1 MNTQQKVKIV
11 CHLIKSI
18 ITIILTVVSIL
29 ISKEVW
35 EQYQTKATS
44 FKQSEQ
50 DITENESVTV
60 VVSLWPLKNTN
71 YSDEVPYQAREQWQ
85 LNSDFNLSFGIA
97 EYKLIR
103 EEVPLTE
110 PNANLSIRHSSIG
123 KVKFEK
129 LTTILGDRYKIS
141 ANLVNVK
148 QPYDAFLQ
156 VKISENIPDDKIP
169 EVVVI
174 FSSEF
179 NSYGAIMADWLE
191 GDYVVLNKVK
201 GFNFLFFQPKII
213 GVD

>member
-1 MNTQQKVKIV
+1 M
-11 CHLIKSI
+11 
-18 ITIILTVVSIL
+18 
-29 ISKEVW
+29 
-35 EQYQTKATS
+35 
-44 FKQSEQ
+44 
-50 DITENESVTV
+50 
-60 VVSLWPLKNTN
+60 
-71 YSDEVPYQAREQWQ
+71 
-85 LNSDFNLSFGIA
+85 
-97 EYKLIR
+97 
-103 EEVPLTE
+103 
-110 PNANLSIRHSSIG
+110 
-123 KVKFEK
+123 
-129 LTTILGDRYKIS
+129 GDRYKIS